1 MGPVHFFCCDFQRPA
16 LFDHAHF
23 SQGATFT
30 GCTFHV
36 EASFGWTRF
45 DGPAYFWRTHFL
57 TGASF
62 AQCVVQAP
70 QERFEGYV
78 NPGEANFSWALF
90 GGDANFTRA
99 HFLDRAWFWR
109 TVFRGTATF
118 DQARFGA
125 AATFRGAAHEVCVAA
140 PDFPSRTLFDALCEA
155 GLLVADQE
163 TKPPRFW
170 HFRDTTGEALDAAMI
185 EAGFEERDRRAAEA
199 VWRGYAHPM
208 FTDGA
213 MTGVAFDQPAAV
225 AVSQVNLGRCFL
237 VGTDVE
243 PLTLEDIAW
252 AEQPRRPLGRR
263 MAVRDEEAARTPE
276 ALAATGRL
284 YTRLRRNAERGERQ
298 AEAGDFYYGEMEMRR
313 RGQPPLLRTISL
325 LASTSTSAAMASAPA
340 SRSACCSAGSSSCF
354 PWPTSCWAPST
365 ASRAP
370 SCTRWRSPPS
380 SAPRA
385 RWRSTSQD
393 ASSRASSACLCL
405 CRRRCSR
412 SRCAD
417 ASRGARAAS
426 EAA

>member
-1 MGPVHFFCCDFQRPA
+1 MV
-16 LFDHAHF
+16 LAH
-23 SQGATFT
+23 
-30 GCTFHV
+30 
-36 EASFGWTRF
+36 
-45 DGPAYFWRTHFL
+45 
-57 TGASF
+57 
-62 AQCVVQAP
+62 
-70 QERFEGYV
+70 
-78 NPGEANFSWALF
+78 
-90 GGDANFTRA
+90 
-99 HFLDRAWFWR
+99 
-109 TVFRGTATF
+109 VFRGTATF

-170 HFRDTTGEALDAAMI
+170 HFRDATGEALDAAMI

-325 LASTSTSAAMASAPA
+325 LALYKYLSGYGERSGLALGLLLGWIFVVFPAAYLLLGAVDGVARAVLHSLEVSTFLSPAREVALNVPGRFVEGFERLLVPLQAAMLTLAV
-340 SRSACCSAGSSSCF
+340 
-354 PWPTSCWAPST
+354 
-365 ASRAP
+365 
-370 SCTRWRSPPS
+370 
-380 SAPRA
+380 
-385 RWRSTSQD
+385 
-393 ASSRASSACLCL
+393 
-405 CRRRCSR
+405 RRRF
-412 SRCAD
+412 
-417 ASRGARAAS
+417 ARR
-426 EAA
+426 